1 MAEKINFGK
10 RVLEGIVATDK
21 RCYYHDTKVEGLVL
35 VVQPTGVK
43 SFQIYRRPK
52 NGTPIRHTLGRFPDL
67 SVERARQMAYDRLS
81 EMAEGKNPNALRR
94 AKERS
99 GITLKEVLD
108 EYCATRKTLK
118 ASTIFDYYRH
128 LKENFPDWADKPLQS
143 LCDKSLVEKRYE
155 QIAKRSKARANGA
168 MRTLRAMFNYAA
180 VAYDDEDGQ
189 PIFTSNPVKV
199 LSQKRAWHHVPR
211 RMSVLKPDQLKDW
224 MIAVNAMEARREHSL
239 AEPVRDWLLL
249 LLFTGLRHTEALA
262 LKWSEVDLAN
272 RSFKLL
278 DPKNRQPITL
288 PLTTFTH
295 ELLSSRKATAVP
307 RNPWV
312 FPGSIKKDQHMTEPQ
327 THYRKLRE
335 TSGIL
340 FTPHDL
346 RRTFLT
352 IGESLDIASYTL
364 KRLANH
370 KMNNDITAGYIISDV
385 ERLRAPAQRITD
397 EILRISAM
405 DG

>member
-1 MAEKINFGK
+1 MAVKVNFGK
-10 RVLEGIVATDK
+10 RTLEAIEVTGK
-21 RCYYHDTKVEGLVL
+21 RCYYQDTKVEGLVL
-35 VVQPTGVK
+35 VVQPTGTK

-52 NGTPIRHTLGRFPDL
+52 NGVPVRHTLGRFPDL
-67 SVERARQMAYDRLS
+67 SVDRARQMAYERLS

-94 AKERS
+94 AKERA
-99 GITLKEVLD
+99 GVTLKEVLE
-108 EYCATRKTLK
+108 EYCTTRKTLK
-118 ASTIFDYYRH
+118 ASTIFDYHRH
-128 LKENFPDWADKPLQS
+128 MKENFPDWADKPLQS
-143 LCDKSLVEKRYE
+143 LCDKVLIEKRYA

-168 MRTLRAMFNYAA
+168 MRILRALFNYAA
-180 VAYDDEDGQ
+180 VAYDNEDGQ

-211 RMSVLKPDQLKDW
+211 RMSVLKPDQLKGW
-224 MIAVNAMEARREHSL
+224 IAAVNAMEARSEHSL
-239 AEPVRDWLLL
+239 AESVRDWLLL

-262 LKWSEVDLAN
+262 LKWSEVDLIN
-272 RSFKLL
+272 RSFSLL

-288 PLTTFTH
+288 PLTTFTQS
-295 ELLSSRKATAVP
+295 LLSNRKSFAEP
-307 RNPWV
+307 HNPWV
-312 FPGSIKKDQHMTEPQ
+312 FPGAIKTDQHMTEPK

-335 TSGIL
+335 TSGIE

-370 KMNNDITAGYIISDV
+370 KMNNDITAGYIISDI

-397 EILRISAM
+397 EILRIASLPV
-405 DG
+405 

>member
-1 MAEKINFGK
+1 MVEKVNFGK
-10 RVLEGIVATDK
+10 RTLEAIEVTGK

-35 VVQPTGVK
+35 VVQPTGTK

-52 NGTPIRHTLGRFPDL
+52 NGDPVRHTLGRFPDL
-67 SVERARQMAYDRLS
+67 SVERARQMAYERLS

-94 AKERS
+94 AKERT
-99 GITLKEVLD
+99 GITLKEVLE

-118 ASTIFDYYRH
+118 AGTVFDYHRH
-128 LKENFPDWADKPLQS
+128 LKENFPDWADKPLQD
-143 LCDKSLVEKRYE
+143 LCDKTLVEKRYA

-168 MRTLRAMFNYAA
+168 MRVLRAMFNYAA
-180 VAYDDEDGQ
+180 VAYDDENGQ

-211 RMSVLKPDQLKDW
+211 RMGVLRPDQLSAW
-224 MIAVNAMEARREHSL
+224 MTAVNAMEARSERSL
-239 AEPVRDWLLL
+239 AESVRDWLLL

-262 LKWSEVDLAN
+262 LRWTEVDLVN
-272 RSFKLL
+272 RSFTLP
-278 DPKNRQPITL
+278 DPKNRQSIVL

-295 ELLSSRKATAVP
+295 ALLSDRKIIAEP

-312 FPGSIKKDQHMTEPQ
+312 FPGAIKMDQHMTEPKA
-327 THYRKLRE
+327 HYRKLRE
-335 TSGIL
+335 SSGIS

-370 KMNNDITAGYIISDV
+370 KMNNDVTAGYIISDI

-397 EILRISAM
+397 EILRIANRSV
-405 DG
+405 

>member
-10 RVLEGIVATDK
+10 RVLEGIAATDK

-99 GITLKEVLD
+99 GVTLGEVLE

-118 ASTIFDYYRH
+118 ASTIFDYHRH

-143 LCDKSLVEKRYE
+143 LCDKSLVEKRYA

-224 MIAVNAMEARREHSL
+224 MMAVNAMEARREHSL

-262 LKWSEVDLAN
+262 LQWSEVDLAN

-288 PLTTFTH
+288 PLTTFTY
-295 ELLSSRKATAVP
+295 ELLSSRKSTAEP

-312 FPGSIKKDQHMTEPQ
+312 FPGSIKKDQHMTEPK

-335 TSGIL
+335 TSGIP

-397 EILRISAM
+397 EILRLSTGDA
-405 DG
+405 